1 MKSIRLYLL
10 SACML
15 LVMAMPAMAQSAR
28 LDSLQRVQQN
38 IELQSQQLQLQYD
51 SLYRIIAQCKTDDER
66 LVQYAVMEKFDKQ
79 NQQLGNKMRK
89 IEQDIQVEKARIE
102 QEQRDAHLAPKQAAA
117 QAVSPVP
124 LKGEINGHPWVDLGL
139 PSGTKWATYNVGTTA
154 IHGVG
159 TRIAWGE
166 TATKKLFSPDTY
178 KHNEIELPSY
188 AGNAE
193 YDLATLQWGDDWYTP
208 TLQQWEELIE
218 HCQWEYVMINGINGV
233 LFTSHKT
240 YNTIFLPSTG
250 YTDDETYKLKYTTYN
265 LAYWTS
271 TGSRTNGAHS
281 YIANYEQGYMTT
293 TNRYIAHCV
302 RAVCGTPSKAAAAIQ
317 DASAAVQEI
326 STAIQGTAVVV
337 PDTSSTAQPTTTS
350 TTAMWQNTPKP
361 SCMPTRTSASSPT
374 PTATTP
380 STVATPATTS
390 SASW

>member
-15 LVMAMPAMAQSAR
+15 LVMAMPAIAQSAR
-28 LDSLQRVQQN
+28 LDSLQRVQKN

-89 IEQDIQVEKARIE
+89 IKQEILVEKARIE
-102 QEQRDAHLAPKQAAA
+102 QEQRDAQLAAKQAAA
-117 QAVSPVP
+117 QAMSPVP

-178 KHNEIELPSY
+178 KHNGVELPSY

-193 YDLATLQWGDDWYTP
+193 YDLATLQWGDSWYTP

-293 TNRYIAHCV
+293 TNRHVAHCV

-317 DASAAVQEI
+317 DTSATLQEV
-326 STAIQGTAVVV
+326 STVIQSTAVVIL
-337 PDTSSTAQPTTTS
+337 DTSSTVQPTKTHKKS
-350 TTAMWQNTPKP
+350 AHSIKETAKTVNQ
-361 SCMPTRTSASSPT
+361 
-374 PTATTP
+374 TAKAVKKTAETIK
-380 STVATPATTS
+380 TLHNIFRR
-390 SASW
+390 

>member
-89 IEQDIQVEKARIE
+89 IEQEILIEKARIE
-102 QEQRDAHLAPKQAAA
+102 QEQRDANLAKKQAAA

-178 KHNEIELPSY
+178 KHNGVELPSY

-218 HCQWEYVMINGINGV
+218 HCQWEYVMINGIHGV
-233 LFTSHKT
+233 LFTSLKT

-271 TGSRTNGAHS
+271 TGIRTNGAYS

-293 TNRYIAHCV
+293 TNRYVAHCV

-337 PDTSSTAQPTTTS
+337 PDTSSTAQPTKTHKKS
-350 TTAMWQNTPKP
+350 AHSIKETAKTVNQ
-361 SCMPTRTSASSPT
+361 
-374 PTATTP
+374 TAKAVKKTAKTIK
-380 STVATPATTS
+380 TLHNIFKH
-390 SASW
+390 

>member
-28 LDSLQRVQQN
+28 LDSLQRVQRN

-89 IEQDIQVEKARIE
+89 IEQEILVEKARIE
-102 QEQRDAHLAPKQAAA
+102 QEQRDAQLAPKQAAA

-178 KHNEIELPSY
+178 KHNGVELPSY

-302 RAVCGTPSKAAAAIQ
+302 RAVCGTPSKAAAVIQ

-337 PDTSSTAQPTTTS
+337 PDTSSTAQPTKTHKKSAHTIKE
-350 TTAMWQNTPKP
+350 TAKTVNQ
-361 SCMPTRTSASSPT
+361 
-374 PTATTP
+374 TAKAVKKTAETIK
-380 STVATPATTS
+380 TLHNIFRR
-390 SASW
+390 

>member
-28 LDSLQRVQQN
+28 LDSLQRVQRN

-89 IEQDIQVEKARIE
+89 IEQEILIEKARIE
-102 QEQRDAHLAPKQAAA
+102 QEQRDAQLAPKQAAA
-117 QAVSPVP
+117 QAMSPVP

-178 KHNEIELPSY
+178 KHNGVELPSY

-218 HCQWEYVMINGINGV
+218 HCQWEYVMINGIHGV
-233 LFTSHKT
+233 LFTSLKT

-271 TGSRTNGAHS
+271 TGIRTNGAYS

-293 TNRYIAHCV
+293 TNRYVAHCV

-337 PDTSSTAQPTTTS
+337 PDTSSTAQPTKTHKKS
-350 TTAMWQNTPKP
+350 AHSIKETAKTVNE
-361 SCMPTRTSASSPT
+361 
-374 PTATTP
+374 TAKAVKKTAETIK
-380 STVATPATTS
+380 TLHNIFKH
-390 SASW
+390 

>member
-10 SACML
+10 STCML
-15 LVMAMPAMAQSAR
+15 LVMAMPAMAQSVR

-89 IEQDIQVEKARIE
+89 IEQEILVEKARIE
-102 QEQRDAHLAPKQAAA
+102 QEQRDAQLAPKQAAA
-117 QAVSPVP
+117 QAMSPVP

-139 PSGTKWATYNVGTTA
+139 PSGTKWATYNIGTTA

-178 KHNEIELPSY
+178 THNEVELPSY

-271 TGSRTNGAHS
+271 TGIRTNGAYS

-293 TNRYIAHCV
+293 TNRYVAHCV

-337 PDTSSTAQPTTTS
+337 SDTSSTAQPTKTHKKS
-350 TTAMWQNTPKP
+350 AHSIKETAKTVNE
-361 SCMPTRTSASSPT
+361 
-374 PTATTP
+374 TAKAVKKTAETIK
-380 STVATPATTS
+380 TLHNIFRR
-390 SASW
+390 

>member
-28 LDSLQRVQQN
+28 LDSLQRIQQN

-66 LVQYAVMEKFDKQ
+66 LVQYAVMGKFDKQ

-89 IEQDIQVEKARIE
+89 IEQEILVEKARIE
-102 QEQRDAHLAPKQAAA
+102 QEQRDAQLAPKQAAA
-117 QAVSPVP
+117 QAMSPVP

-178 KHNEIELPSY
+178 KHNGVELPSY

-271 TGSRTNGAHS
+271 TGIRTNGAYS

-302 RAVCGTPSKAAAAIQ
+302 RAVCGVSASSDAAIQ
-317 DASAAVQEI
+317 DASTAIQDTSATLQEV
-326 STAIQGTAVVV
+326 STIIQGTAVII
-337 PDTSSTAQPTTTS
+337 PDTSSTVQPTKTHKKSAHTIKE
-350 TTAMWQNTPKP
+350 TAKTVNQ
-361 SCMPTRTSASSPT
+361 
-374 PTATTP
+374 TAKAVKKTAETIK
-380 STVATPATTS
+380 TLHNIFRR
-390 SASW
+390 

>member
-1 MKSIRLYLL
+1 
-10 SACML
+10 
-15 LVMAMPAMAQSAR
+15 
-28 LDSLQRVQQN
+28 
-38 IELQSQQLQLQYD
+38 
-51 SLYRIIAQCKTDDER
+51 
-66 LVQYAVMEKFDKQ
+66 MEKFDKQ

-89 IEQDIQVEKARIE
+89 IEQEILVEKARIE
-102 QEQRDAHLAPKQAAA
+102 QEQRDANLAKKQAAA

-139 PSGTKWATYNVGTTA
+139 PSGTKWATYNVGTTK

-166 TATKKLFSPDTY
+166 TVTKKLFSPDTY
-178 KHNEIELPSY
+178 THNGVELPSY

-208 TLQQWEELIE
+208 SLQQWEELIE

-337 PDTSSTAQPTTTS
+337 PDTSSTAQPTKTHKKS
-350 TTAMWQNTPKP
+350 AHSIKETAKTVNE
-361 SCMPTRTSASSPT
+361 
-374 PTATTP
+374 TAKAVKKTAETIK
-380 STVATPATTS
+380 TLHNIFRR
-390 SASW
+390 

>member
-15 LVMAMPAMAQSAR
+15 LVMAMPAMAQSVR

-89 IEQDIQVEKARIE
+89 IEQEILVEKARIE
-102 QEQRDAHLAPKQAAA
+102 QEQRDANLAKKQAAA
-117 QAVSPVP
+117 QAMSPVP

-188 AGNAE
+188 AGNTD
-193 YDLATLQWGDDWYTP
+193 YDLATLQWGDGWYTP
-208 TLQQWEELIE
+208 SLQQWEELIE

-265 LAYWTS
+265 LAYWAS
-271 TGSRTNGAHS
+271 TGSPHNGAYS
-281 YIANYEQGYMTT
+281 YIANYEHGYMTT
-293 TNRYIAHCV
+293 TNRYVAHCV

-337 PDTSSTAQPTTTS
+337 SDTSSTAQPTKTHKKSAHTIKE
-350 TTAMWQNTPKP
+350 TAKTVNE
-361 SCMPTRTSASSPT
+361 
-374 PTATTP
+374 TAKAVKK
-380 STVATPATTS
+380 TVETIKTLHNIFKR
-390 SASW
+390 

>member
-1 MKSIRLYLL
+1 MKNNLLHLL
-10 SACML
+10 SICML
-15 LVMAMPAMAQSAR
+15 LVIAMPSMAQSAC
-28 LDSLQRVQQN
+28 LDSLQRVDKNLQ
-38 IELQSQQLQLQYD
+38 EQSQLIQLKYD
-51 SLYRIIAQCKTDDER
+51 SIYRIIAQCKTDAER
-66 LVQYAVMEKFDKQ
+66 LEQHEVLKKFEKKE
-79 NQQLGNKMRK
+79 QQLANQLRK
-89 IEQDIQVEKARIE
+89 VEQEINIEQARIDHAKRE
-102 QEQRDAHLAPKQAAA
+102 ADLAQKQAAA
-117 QAVSPVP
+117 QAKSPVA
-124 LKGEINGHPWVDLGL
+124 LKGDLNGHPWVDLGL
-139 PSGTKWATYNVGTTA
+139 PSGTKWATYNVGTKS

-178 KHNEIELPSY
+178 THNEIELPSY

-302 RAVCGTPSKAAAAIQ
+302 RAVCGTPSKAPAAIQ
-317 DASAAVQEI
+317 DTSAAVQDI
-326 STAIQGTAVVV
+326 SAAIQGTAVVI
-337 PDTSSTAQPTTTS
+337 PDTSSTVQPTKTHKKSAHTIKE
-350 TTAMWQNTPKP
+350 TAKTVNE
-361 SCMPTRTSASSPT
+361 
-374 PTATTP
+374 TAKAVKKTAETIK
-380 STVATPATTS
+380 TLHNIFKH
-390 SASW
+390 

>member
-28 LDSLQRVQQN
+28 LDSLQRVQRN

-66 LVQYAVMEKFDKQ
+66 LVQHAVIEKLDKR
-79 NQQLGNKMRK
+79 NQQLGNKLRK

-102 QEQRDAHLAPKQAAA
+102 QEQRDANLAKKQAAA

-139 PSGTKWATYNVGTTA
+139 PSGTKWATYNVGTTK

-178 KHNEIELPSY
+178 KHNGVELPSY

-271 TGSRTNGAHS
+271 TGIRTNGAYS

-293 TNRYIAHCV
+293 TNRYVAHCV

-337 PDTSSTAQPTTTS
+337 SDTSSTAQS
-350 TTAMWQNTPKP
+350 TKTHKKSAHTIKETAKTVNE
-361 SCMPTRTSASSPT
+361 
-374 PTATTP
+374 TAKAVKKTAETIK
-380 STVATPATTS
+380 TLHNIFKH
-390 SASW
+390 

>member
-66 LVQYAVMEKFDKQ
+66 LVQHAVIEKLDKR

-89 IEQDIQVEKARIE
+89 IEQEIQIEKARIE
-102 QEQRDAHLAPKQAAA
+102 QEQRDANLAKKQAAA
-117 QAVSPVP
+117 QAVSPLP

-178 KHNEIELPSY
+178 THNEIELPSY

-265 LAYWTS
+265 LAYWAS
-271 TGSRTNGAHS
+271 TG
-281 YIANYEQGYMTT
+281 
-293 TNRYIAHCV
+293 
-302 RAVCGTPSKAAAAIQ
+302 
-317 DASAAVQEI
+317 
-326 STAIQGTAVVV
+326 
-337 PDTSSTAQPTTTS
+337 
-350 TTAMWQNTPKP
+350 
-361 SCMPTRTSASSPT
+361 
-374 PTATTP
+374 
-380 STVATPATTS
+380 
-390 SASW
+390 

>member
-66 LVQYAVMEKFDKQ
+66 LVQHAVIEKLDKR

-89 IEQDIQVEKARIE
+89 IEQEIQIEKARIE
-102 QEQRDAHLAPKQAAA
+102 QEQRDANLAKKQAAA

-178 KHNEIELPSY
+178 KHNGVELPSY

-218 HCQWEYVMINGINGV
+218 HCQWEYVMINGIHGV
-233 LFTSHKT
+233 LFTSLKT

-271 TGSRTNGAHS
+271 TGIRTNGAYS

-293 TNRYIAHCV
+293 TNRYVAHCV

-337 PDTSSTAQPTTTS
+337 PDTSSTTQPTKTHKKSAHTIKE
-350 TTAMWQNTPKP
+350 TAKTVNE
-361 SCMPTRTSASSPT
+361 
-374 PTATTP
+374 TAKAVKKTAETIK
-380 STVATPATTS
+380 TLHNIFRR
-390 SASW
+390 

>member
-28 LDSLQRVQQN
+28 LDSLQRVQRN

-89 IEQDIQVEKARIE
+89 IEQEILVEKARIE
-102 QEQRDAHLAPKQAAA
+102 QEQRDAQLAPKQAAA
-117 QAVSPVP
+117 QAMSPVP

-139 PSGTKWATYNVGTTA
+139 PSGTKWATYNVGTTK

-166 TATKKLFSPDTY
+166 TDTKKLFSPDTY
-178 KHNEIELPSY
+178 KHNGVELPSY

-271 TGSRTNGAHS
+271 TGSRTNGAYS

-293 TNRYIAHCV
+293 TNRYVAHCV

-337 PDTSSTAQPTTTS
+337 PDTSSTVQPTKTHKKS
-350 TTAMWQNTPKP
+350 AHSIKETAKTVNE
-361 SCMPTRTSASSPT
+361 
-374 PTATTP
+374 TAKAVKKTAETIK
-380 STVATPATTS
+380 TLHNIFKH
-390 SASW
+390 

>member
-89 IEQDIQVEKARIE
+89 IEQEILVEKARIE
-102 QEQRDAHLAPKQAAA
+102 QEQRDANLAKKQAAA

-139 PSGTKWATYNVGTTA
+139 PSGTKWATYNIGTTA

-178 KHNEIELPSY
+178 KHNGVELPSY

-233 LFTSHKT
+233 LFTSLKT

-271 TGSRTNGAHS
+271 TGIRTNGAYS

-293 TNRYIAHCV
+293 TNRYVAHCV
-302 RAVCGTPSKAAAAIQ
+302 RAVCGTPSKAVAAIQ

-337 PDTSSTAQPTTTS
+337 PDTSSTAQPTKTHKKS
-350 TTAMWQNTPKP
+350 AHSIKETAKTVNE
-361 SCMPTRTSASSPT
+361 
-374 PTATTP
+374 TAKAVKKTAETIK
-380 STVATPATTS
+380 TLHNIFKH
-390 SASW
+390 

>member
-1 MKSIRLYLL
+1 MKSIRIYLI
-10 SACML
+10 STCML

-66 LVQYAVMEKFDKQ
+66 LVQHAVIEKLDKR
-79 NQQLGNKMRK
+79 NQQLGKKLRK

-102 QEQRDAHLAPKQAAA
+102 QEQRDANLAKKQAAA

-124 LKGEINGHPWVDLGL
+124 LKGEVNGHPWVDLGL

-178 KHNEIELPSY
+178 TYNEIELPSY

-218 HCQWEYVMINGINGV
+218 HCQWEYVMINGIHGV
-233 LFTSHKT
+233 LFTSLKT

-271 TGSRTNGAHS
+271 TGIRTNGAYS

-293 TNRYIAHCV
+293 TNRYVAHCV

-337 PDTSSTAQPTTTS
+337 PDTSSTAQPTKTHKKS
-350 TTAMWQNTPKP
+350 AHSIKETAKTVNEAAK
-361 SCMPTRTSASSPT
+361 AVKK
-374 PTATTP
+374 TAKTIKTLHNIFRR
-380 STVATPATTS
+380 
-390 SASW
+390 

>member
-10 SACML
+10 SAFML

-66 LVQYAVMEKFDKQ
+66 LVQHAVIEKLDKR
-79 NQQLGNKMRK
+79 NQQLGNKLRK

-102 QEQRDAHLAPKQAAA
+102 QEQRDANLAKKQAAA

-124 LKGEINGHPWVDLGL
+124 LKGEVNGHPWVDLGL

-178 KHNEIELPSY
+178 THNEIELPSY

-218 HCQWEYVMINGINGV
+218 HCQWEYVMINGIHGV
-233 LFTSHKT
+233 LFTSLKT

-271 TGSRTNGAHS
+271 TGIRTNGAYS

-293 TNRYIAHCV
+293 TNRYVAHCV

-337 PDTSSTAQPTTTS
+337 PDTSSTVQPTKTHKKSAHTIKE
-350 TTAMWQNTPKP
+350 TAKTVNE
-361 SCMPTRTSASSPT
+361 
-374 PTATTP
+374 TAKAVKKTAETIK
-380 STVATPATTS
+380 TLHNIFKH
-390 SASW
+390 

>member
-10 SACML
+10 STCML

-66 LVQYAVMEKFDKQ
+66 LVQHAVIEKFDKQ

-102 QEQRDAHLAPKQAAA
+102 QEQRDANLAKKQAAA

-178 KHNEIELPSY
+178 KHNEVELPSY
-188 AGNAE
+188 AGNIE
-193 YDLATLQWGDDWYTP
+193 YDLATSQWGDSWYTP
-208 TLQQWEELIE
+208 SLQQWEELIE

-337 PDTSSTAQPTTTS
+337 PDTSSMVQPTKTHKKS
-350 TTAMWQNTPKP
+350 AHSIKETAKTVNE
-361 SCMPTRTSASSPT
+361 
-374 PTATTP
+374 TAKAVKKTAETIK
-380 STVATPATTS
+380 TLHNIFKH
-390 SASW
+390 

>member
-1 MKSIRLYLL
+1 MKSIRLYLI
-10 SACML
+10 STCML

-28 LDSLQRVQQN
+28 LDSLQRVQEN

-66 LVQYAVMEKFDKQ
+66 LVQHAVIEKLDKR
-79 NQQLGNKMRK
+79 NQQLGNKLRK

-102 QEQRDAHLAPKQAAA
+102 QEQRDANLAKKQAAA

-124 LKGEINGHPWVDLGL
+124 LKGEVNGHPWVDLGL

-178 KHNEIELPSY
+178 THNEIELPSY

-218 HCQWEYVMINGINGV
+218 HCQWEYVMINGIHGV
-233 LFTSHKT
+233 LFTSLKT

-271 TGSRTNGAHS
+271 TGIRTNGAYS

-293 TNRYIAHCV
+293 TNRYVAHCV

-337 PDTSSTAQPTTTS
+337 PDTSSTAQPTKTHKKS
-350 TTAMWQNTPKP
+350 AHSIKETAKTVNEAAK
-361 SCMPTRTSASSPT
+361 AVKK
-374 PTATTP
+374 TAKTIKTLHNIFKH
-380 STVATPATTS
+380 
-390 SASW
+390 

>member
-28 LDSLQRVQQN
+28 LDNLQRVQQN

-66 LVQYAVMEKFDKQ
+66 LVQHAVIEKLDKQ
-79 NQQLGNKMRK
+79 NQQLGNKLRK

-102 QEQRDAHLAPKQAAA
+102 QEQRDANLAKKQAAA

-139 PSGTKWATYNVGTTA
+139 PSGTKWATYNIGTTA

-178 KHNEIELPSY
+178 THNEIELPSY

-218 HCQWEYVMINGINGV
+218 HCQWEYVMINGIHGV
-233 LFTSHKT
+233 LFTSLKT

-271 TGSRTNGAHS
+271 TGIRTNGAYS

-293 TNRYIAHCV
+293 TNRYVAHCV

-337 PDTSSTAQPTTTS
+337 PDTSSTAQPTKTHKKSAHTIKE
-350 TTAMWQNTPKP
+350 TAKTVNE
-361 SCMPTRTSASSPT
+361 
-374 PTATTP
+374 TAKAIKKTAKTIK
-380 STVATPATTS
+380 TLHNIFKH
-390 SASW
+390 

>member
-1 MKSIRLYLL
+1 
-10 SACML
+10 
-15 LVMAMPAMAQSAR
+15 
-28 LDSLQRVQQN
+28 
-38 IELQSQQLQLQYD
+38 
-51 SLYRIIAQCKTDDER
+51 
-66 LVQYAVMEKFDKQ
+66 
-79 NQQLGNKMRK
+79 
-89 IEQDIQVEKARIE
+89 
-102 QEQRDAHLAPKQAAA
+102 
-117 QAVSPVP
+117 
-124 LKGEINGHPWVDLGL
+124 VDLGL
-139 PSGTKWATYNVGTTA
+139 PSGTKWATYNIGTTA

-178 KHNEIELPSY
+178 KHNEVELPSY

-218 HCQWEYVMINGINGV
+218 HCQWEYVMINGIHGV
-233 LFTSHKT
+233 LFTSLKT

-271 TGSRTNGAHS
+271 TGIRTNGAYS

-293 TNRYIAHCV
+293 TNRYVAHCV

-337 PDTSSTAQPTTTS
+337 SDTSSTAQPTKTHKKS
-350 TTAMWQNTPKP
+350 AHSIKETAKTVNE
-361 SCMPTRTSASSPT
+361 
-374 PTATTP
+374 TAKAVKKTAETIK
-380 STVATPATTS
+380 TLHNIFKH
-390 SASW
+390 

>member
-66 LVQYAVMEKFDKQ
+66 LVQHAVIEKFDKQ

-89 IEQDIQVEKARIE
+89 IEQEILVEKARIE
-102 QEQRDAHLAPKQAAA
+102 QEQRDAQLAPKQAAA
-117 QAVSPVP
+117 QAMSPVP

-139 PSGTKWATYNVGTTA
+139 PSGTKWATYNVGTTK

-178 KHNEIELPSY
+178 KHNGVELPSY

-218 HCQWEYVMINGINGV
+218 HCQWEYVMINGIHGV
-233 LFTSHKT
+233 LFTSLKT

-271 TGSRTNGAHS
+271 TGIRTNGAYS

-293 TNRYIAHCV
+293 TNRYVAHCV

-337 PDTSSTAQPTTTS
+337 PDTSSTAQPTKTHKKS
-350 TTAMWQNTPKP
+350 AHSIKETAKTVNE
-361 SCMPTRTSASSPT
+361 
-374 PTATTP
+374 TAKAVKKTAETIK
-380 STVATPATTS
+380 TLHNIFKH
-390 SASW
+390 

>member
-1 MKSIRLYLL
+1 MNSIRLYILCT
-10 SACML
+10 CML

-89 IEQDIQVEKARIE
+89 IEQEILVEKARIE
-102 QEQRDAHLAPKQAAA
+102 QEQRDAHLAQKQAAA

-178 KHNEIELPSY
+178 THNEIELPSY

-250 YTDDETYKLKYTTYN
+250 FTDDDTYKLIYTTYN

-271 TGSRTNGAHS
+271 TGERYNGAYS

-302 RAVCGTPSKAAAAIQ
+302 RAVCGVSASSDAAIQ
-317 DASAAVQEI
+317 DAS
-326 STAIQGTAVVV
+326 TAIQDTSATLQEVSTVIQSTAVVIL
-337 PDTSSTAQPTTTS
+337 DTSSTVQPTKTHKKS
-350 TTAMWQNTPKP
+350 AHSIKETAKTVNQ
-361 SCMPTRTSASSPT
+361 
-374 PTATTP
+374 TAKAVKKTAETIK
-380 STVATPATTS
+380 TLHNIFRR
-390 SASW
+390 

>member
-66 LVQYAVMEKFDKQ
+66 LVQYAVMGKFDKQ

-89 IEQDIQVEKARIE
+89 IEQEILVEKARIE

-178 KHNEIELPSY
+178 RHNGVELPSY

-302 RAVCGTPSKAAAAIQ
+302 RAVCGTPSKAPATIQ
-317 DASAAVQEI
+317 DASKAVQEI
-326 STAIQGTAVVV
+326 SDAIQGTAVVV
-337 PDTSSTAQPTTTS
+337 PDTSSTVQPTKTHKKS
-350 TTAMWQNTPKP
+350 AHSIKETAKTVNE
-361 SCMPTRTSASSPT
+361 
-374 PTATTP
+374 TAKAVKKTAETIK
-380 STVATPATTS
+380 TLHNIFKR
-390 SASW
+390 

>member
-28 LDSLQRVQQN
+28 LDSLQRVQRN

-66 LVQYAVMEKFDKQ
+66 LVQHAVIEKLDKR

-102 QEQRDAHLAPKQAAA
+102 QEQRDANLAKKQAAA

-178 KHNEIELPSY
+178 THNEIELPSY

-218 HCQWEYVMINGINGV
+218 HCQWEYVMINGIHGV
-233 LFTSHKT
+233 LFTSLKT

-337 PDTSSTAQPTTTS
+337 SDTSSTAQPTKTHKKS
-350 TTAMWQNTPKP
+350 AHSIKETAKTVNE
-361 SCMPTRTSASSPT
+361 
-374 PTATTP
+374 TAKAVKKTAETIK
-380 STVATPATTS
+380 TLHNIFKH
-390 SASW
+390 